1 MTYELYINGVRC
13 DLSTDS
19 EIALLYKSPIFAD
32 LDSIQSNRS
41 YNIDLP
47 ITAKNRR
54 AVGLAMR
61 TDVSSRTPYRKLPA
75 KLYAGGIPLFTT
87 GFAIIT
93 GISDVISITLVWGNI
108 DNFQPL
114 FDTELSELADPL
126 YEMGIGSIPWN
137 NDTVW
142 ESVDGEDLAFY
153 RFDSGVW
160 NSTND
165 YIRPSV
171 SVKAI
176 IQAIEKKTG
185 INFMF
190 PSDNNPQNDNLY
202 IPLLTTNGDSREQ
215 YPNILMQEIA
225 DGYKGIKVDESGII
239 RCLIIAY
246 KNSAKNSTP
255 ITGKV
260 GSLEYVY
267 ETDVENADNIDIYL
281 HNSTNVT
288 NGFIINIRWLTSD
301 GGNSP
306 LPDDANT
313 IILYL
318 YGRKKNR
325 ETVPLRSWE
334 SIRRNSSEEFY
345 FNNIDISGLDVS
357 EYKTIFFIVRIKEY
371 PNSTSFYPTDVKCD
385 IGISSTDFELEA
397 IYPTI
402 YPVAVNLPDMT
413 CGDFIQNLMTM
424 YGLFAG
430 ASSSDDNTIRFM
442 SAHQLYYNK
451 EEGAIYD
458 WTRKVMCNNRRDA
471 ASPDSI
477 EYSIDD
483 WAQVNTLNYDNDKE
497 IKADTSGEILIDN
510 RNIEEENEITVDFS
524 ASENKTRAVSGTVN
538 ADVAVVPIYETT
550 PREGN
555 GDIAW
560 DIRSQSVTDR
570 ILHLVTDSF
579 MEPDPDLTRLI
590 FPDWLRFGGR
600 LGIVNRYYT
609 SLQRLLTDMKIVTVR
624 GRLSPGELSRLDYT
638 KPVYLGNLGA
648 YFAIY
653 EITAGTNGICECKLI
668 KM

>member
-114 FDTELSELADPL
+114 FDTELPELADPL

-215 YPNILMQEIA
+215 YPNIRVSTFGTNINGQFLFNPLLTTNYTKTTIDN
-225 DGYKGIKVDESGII
+225 DGNYSRIDTSGIDH
-239 RCLIIAY
+239 LQIAMY
-246 KNSAKNSTP
+246 
-255 ITGKV
+255 G
-260 GSLEYVY
+260 
-267 ETDVENADNIDIYL
+267 IDIGNEFIVELTKQITTVTDPNTGGTVEVLMPIPDNFRTLNIGIFGSKFKNATDERAVLLKNFQSYKFTDGDYHGYVHFMPVDL
-281 HNSTNVT
+281 H
-288 NGFIINIRWLTSD
+288 I
-301 GGNSP
+301 
-306 LPDDANT
+306 
-313 IILYL
+313 
-318 YGRKKNR
+318 
-325 ETVPLRSWE
+325 
-334 SIRRNSSEEFY
+334 
-345 FNNIDISGLDVS
+345 DVS
-357 EYKTIFFIVRIKEY
+357 EWENITFQ
-371 PNSTSFYPTDVKCD
+371 
-385 IGISSTDFELEA
+385 IGSVDAQGTMGVYNPLFKSWMLISSDEFELVA
-397 IYPTI
+397 RIPCN

-430 ASSSDDNTIRFM
+430 ASLSNDNTIRFM
-442 SAHQLYYNK
+442 SADQLYYNK

-497 IKADTSGEILIDN
+497 IEADTSGEILIDN

-538 ADVAVVPIYETT
+538 ADVAVVPIYEAT
-550 PREGN
+550 PRDDGSF
-555 GDIAW
+555 
-560 DIRSQSVTDR
+560 DIRYQSVTDR

-590 FPDWLRFGGR
+590 FPEWLRFGGR
-600 LGIVNRYYT
+600 SGIVNRYYI

-624 GRLSPGELSRLDYT
+624 ARLSPGELSRLDYT

>member
-54 AVGLAMR
+54 AVELAMR

-190 PSDNNPQNDNLY
+190 PSDNDPKEDNLY
-202 IPLLTTNGDSREQ
+202 IPLLTTNGDTISQ
-215 YPNILMQEIA
+215 YPNIRVDTFRTNVNGQFFFHPDRTTNYTKTTIDNEDNYSRINTSGIDHLQIA
-225 DGYKGIKVDESGII
+225 MYGKTIGNEFIVSLAKLSPGDPIPENFRTLNIGVFGSKYHNATNERAVLLKNFQSYKYTDGYFYGYVHFMPVD
-239 RCLIIAY
+239 
-246 KNSAKNSTP
+246 
-255 ITGKV
+255 
-260 GSLEYVY
+260 
-267 ETDVENADNIDIYL
+267 L
-281 HNSTNVT
+281 H
-288 NGFIINIRWLTSD
+288 I
-301 GGNSP
+301 
-306 LPDDANT
+306 
-313 IILYL
+313 
-318 YGRKKNR
+318 
-325 ETVPLRSWE
+325 
-334 SIRRNSSEEFY
+334 
-345 FNNIDISGLDVS
+345 DVS
-357 EYKTIFFIVRIKEY
+357 EWENITFQIGSVDAQGTIGNY
-371 PNSTSFYPTDVKCD
+371 APSFDSWML
-385 IGISSTDFELEA
+385 ISSNEFELVA
-397 IYPTI
+397 RIPCN

-430 ASSSDDNTIRFM
+430 ASSSDDNTIRFI
-442 SAHQLYYNK
+442 SADQLYYNK
-451 EEGAIYD
+451 KVGAIYD

-538 ADVAVVPIYETT
+538 ADVAVVPIYEAT
-550 PREGN
+550 PRDDGSF
-555 GDIAW
+555 

-590 FPDWLRFGGR
+590 FPDWLRFGGK
-600 LGIVNRYYT
+600 LGIVNKYYT

-624 GRLSPGELSRLDYT
+624 ARLSPGELSRLDYT